1 MYAGGMTR
9 TLQIAAMAATAGLPC
24 TPHAANLSLVT
35 ICAMHLMAAV
45 PNAAPY
51 LELSIEG
58 DDYYPWQRD
67 LFLGDP
73 FAVRDGCVRVAD
85 SPGWGAEVNP
95 AWLDRATCLKSDR
108 RSFEPSAYGALY
120 HQGGTKK

>member
-1 MYAGGMTR
+1 MYMGGIAR
-9 TLQIAAMAATAGLPC
+9 TLQVAAMAADAGLPC

-35 ICAMHLMAAV
+35 TCTMHLMAAI
-45 PNAAPY
+45 PNAGKY

-73 FAVRDGCVRVAD
+73 FRVVDGHVRVTEA
-85 SPGWGAEVNP
+85 PGWGVEINP
-95 AWLDRATCLKSDR
+95 AWLDRATYR
-108 RSFEPSAYGALY
+108 EAAIESFRPSVYGALY
-120 HQGGTKK
+120 HKTGTA